1 MLTSPI
7 KDSVEKYAFG
17 VCAYLGD
24 RMAIA
29 SSTVRKYF
37 IYTTFIAMGSPVI
50 IYLVV
55 AFWMNIRKY
64 VRPNRS
70 SIWD

>member
-1 MLTSPI
+1 MLTNPF

-17 VCAYLGD
+17 VCAYLGE

-37 IYTTFIAMGSPVI
+37 IYTTFIGMGSSVI

-55 AFWMNIRKY
+55 AFWMNIRRY
-64 VRPNRS
+64 VRPHRTS
-70 SIWD
+70 VWD